1 MGWEAWF
8 TLITTLMVFIAL
20 VRDWATPDV
29 VFVFAAAVLSVAGII
44 SPAEVTKG
52 FANPGMLTVA
62 GMFII
67 SAALRETGLL
77 DFIGQRVLG
86 SVRSQR
92 RAIARL
98 SFLIVPLSG
107 FLNNTPIVAM
117 MMPIVIEWCRRRN
130 ISPSKLLIPISYMA
144 ILGGTCTLIGT
155 STNLLIDGKIRDE
168 YALLQE
174 QQPDQINSDT
184 QSSDSQ
190 PAPESI
196 AAKRF
201 REGLKPLGLFEI
213 SVIGIPYA
221 LIGMGYLLL
230 LGTRLLPERKELLE
244 QLGDSRREYLVE
256 MMVQPECRL
265 IGQSVEQANLRHLP
279 GLFLIEIDREGRI
292 IAPVSPEEMLVAGD
306 RLVFTGVVSSIVE
319 LERIGGLLP
328 AADPEYQVSPGQQRR
343 RQLVEAVVSET
354 SPLVGKT
361 IREADFRATY
371 NAAVLAV
378 HRNAARL
385 TNKVGDIELRPGD
398 TLLMQTRPH
407 FIRANRNSTDFY
419 LVSSV
424 EDWRPLRSDRAWIAL
439 SLFAILLILMTTGL
453 VDTAVAALLIA
464 SAVVVTGCLSSGD
477 ARRSVEWQV
486 LITIAASFAVGD
498 ALRNSGAAAAVAQT
512 LVKATESFGP
522 VAALI
527 CFYLIASILTEMV
540 SNNAVAS
547 LMFPLC
553 LETARLLE
561 VSPRPFLIA
570 LMFAASASFA
580 TPIGYQTNM
589 MVYGPGG
596 YRFSDFL
603 RVGLPLNTLLWL
615 TATILI
621 PMLFPFSG

>member
-1 MGWEAWF
+1 MSWEAWF
-8 TLITTLMVFIAL
+8 TLSLTALTLWAL
-20 VRDWATPDV
+20 VKDWATPDV
-29 VFVFAAAVLSVAGII
+29 LFVLTAAVLSALGII
-44 SPAEVTKG
+44 TPTEAFAG
-52 FANPGMLTVA
+52 FSNTGMLTVA
-62 GMFII
+62 ALFVV
-67 SAALRETGLL
+67 SAALRETGILEY
-77 DFIGQRVLG
+77 IGQQVLG
-86 SVRSQR
+86 SVHTEHSAFR
-92 RAIARL
+92 RLAAL
-98 SFLIVPLSG
+98 VVPLSA

-117 MMPIVIEWCRRRN
+117 MMPMVIEWCRRRSV
-130 ISPSKLLIPISYMA
+130 SPSKLLIPISYMA

-155 STNLLIDGKIRDE
+155 STNLVVDGMMTDE
-168 YALLQE
+168 HKQV
-174 QQPDQINSDT
+174 T
-184 QSSDSQ
+184 QSLN
-190 PAPESI
+190 
-196 AAKRF
+196 AAKEAGQEVSAANRRF
-201 REGLKPLGLFEI
+201 QDGIRPMGLFEI
-213 SVIGIPYA
+213 SVVGIPYA
-221 LIGMGYLLL
+221 IIGICYLGLFRN
-230 LGTRLLPERKELLE
+230 RLLPERKELLE

-256 MMVQPECRL
+256 MMVQADCRL
-265 IGQSVEQANLRHLP
+265 IGQTVEQANLRHLP

-319 LERIGGLLP
+319 LERIGGLAP
-328 AADPEYQVSPGQQRR
+328 AADPEYQVAPGQQRK

-439 SLFAILLILMTTGL
+439 TLFGMLLILMTTGL
-453 VDTAVAALLIA
+453 MDTAVASMLIA
-464 SAVVVTGCLSSGD
+464 CGVVMTGCLSAGD
-477 ARRSVEWQV
+477 ARRSIEWQV
-486 LITIAASFAVGD
+486 LITIAASFGVGK
-498 ALRNSGAAAAVAQT
+498 ALQNSGAAAAVASA
-512 LVKATESFGP
+512 LVDATHAYGP
-522 VAALI
+522 LAALV

-540 SNNAVAS
+540 TNNAVAV
-547 LMFPLC
+547 LLFPLC
-553 LETARLLE
+553 LETAKLFE

-570 LMFAASASFA
+570 LMLAASASFV

-596 YRFSDFL
+596 YRFGDFI
-603 RVGLPLNTLLWL
+603 RAGLPLNLILWA
-615 TATILI
+615 TAAFII
-621 PMLFPFSG
+621 PTLFPFAG